1 MCIYETDASN
11 VTWELRKAGCT
22 DAVELFDNR
31 SLKTC
36 EDFEHLHFLRGL
48 ANTATA
54 LLIECR
60 GADSAM
66 LKVSLLLPSSP
77 PFIPTTLSL
86 PSLATHH
93 LLQDAYNRGGKCL
106 QKRRKVRDRCKIP
119 ALNYTSN

>member
-1 MCIYETDASN
+1 MCVDGWIGGCGGGCIYETDASN

-60 GADSAM
+60 GADAAM
-66 LKVSLLLPSSP
+66 LKVFHPLPSP
-77 PFIPTTLSL
+77 PLSL
-86 PSLATHH
+86 PSLDQ
-93 LLQDAYNRGGKCL
+93 LS
-106 QKRRKVRDRCKIP
+106 P
-119 ALNYTSN
+119 ARSQ

>member
-1 MCIYETDASN
+1 MGGCGGGCTYETDASN

-60 GADSAM
+60 GADAVM
-66 LKVSLLLPSSP
+66 LKVSLPLPHFHPSP
-77 PFIPTTLSL
+77 LIPTTLSL
-86 PSLATHH
+86 PSLATHSP
-93 LLQDAYNRGGKCL
+93 R
-106 QKRRKVRDRCKIP
+106 
-119 ALNYTSN
+119 T